1 MGSGRFRDSLEYLV
15 DLLFQRRGIE
25 RLDDVAVHPGL
36 RRFDDLLALR
46 FGGHHQHRRLA
57 DARITAD
64 VAQQLDAGHAGHV
77 PVGDDEVETAGLQQW
92 PRRLAVIGFGDI
104 RVTEVAEQ
112 RSEERRVGKEG
123 VSTCRSGWSPY
134 N

>member
-1 MGSGRFRDSLEYLV
+1 MIRRPPRSTRTDTLFPYTTLFRSRRSIQPRSAQISAPRSCVGADMGSGRFRDSLEYLV

-46 FGGHHQHRRLA
+46 FGGHPQHRRLA

-64 VAQQLDAGHAGHV
+64 VAQQLDAG
-77 PVGDDEVETAGLQQW
+77 D
-92 PRRLAVIGFGDI
+92 R
-104 RVTEVAEQ
+104 
-112 RSEERRVGKEG
+112 K
-123 VSTCRSGWSPY
+123 SGG
-134 N
+134 